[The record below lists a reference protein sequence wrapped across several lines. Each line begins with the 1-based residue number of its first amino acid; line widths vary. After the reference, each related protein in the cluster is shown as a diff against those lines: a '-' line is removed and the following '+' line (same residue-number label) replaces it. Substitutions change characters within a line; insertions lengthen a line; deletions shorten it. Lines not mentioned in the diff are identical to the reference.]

1 MLERNSDVVGAFECE
16 QSKSS
21 SGVLSGL
28 EELWDSDGDSTKGA
42 LCFLEWKKGMIVVE
56 VEQFKNVSQLAFLE
70 AVTAFLSSILLIAYF
85 SCKQFGLLF

>member
-42 LCFLEWKKGMIVVE
+42 LCFLEWKKGMIM
-56 VEQFKNVSQLAFLE
+56 VEQFENVSQLAFLE